1 VISLKKKLFSD
12 DNLNRA
18 IKFLVIILLV
28 LAVFFMATQFR
39 DLWTWITD
47 AIKAVLV
54 PVAVGYLIALILF
67 PLIRYL
73 EKKGIGP
80 RWLSLAIVFIL
91 AVGLVFGTFFFLTPL
106 LFDEINGFFTDDW
119 NKIIQYLNVD
129 LRNEFILGSDIY
141 DQIAAYL
148 AETDILNNLVSGFVP
163 SLLAAASNILMPIIT
178 TVAILPMLLIFY
190 LLDYEMIG
198 ERLRSIVPQK
208 HEKAAAELGSRLNVT
223 VGNYLRGQLILM
235 IAIGAVATIAYK
247 LIGLDYFLLFG
258 LLVGIFN
265 IIPYFGSIMSAIPPI
280 IYSFIAG
287 AGADPGPG
295 PLIVLGVNL
304 LLQTAEGNFF
314 QPIIMGK
321 QLQMHPLVI
330 IISILFFGSLFGA
343 IGVIFASPISASI
356 RVFIE
361 FFKERR
367 QLRETRE
374 AAEKAVSP

>member
-1 VISLKKKLFSD
+1 MKKKLFSD

-18 IKFLVIILLV
+18 IKILAIILLV
-28 LAVFFMATQFR
+28 LAVFFMATQFK

-47 AIKAVLV
+47 AVRAVLV
-54 PVAVGYLIALILF
+54 PVALAYLIALILF

-106 LFDEINGFFTDDW
+106 LIDEINGFFTDDW
-119 NKIIQYLNVD
+119 NKIIQYITVD
-129 LRNEFILGSDIY
+129 LRTDFILGEDIY

-148 AETDILNNLVSGFVP
+148 ADTEILTNLVSGLVP
-163 SLLAAASNILMPIIT
+163 SIIAAVTNILMPIVT

-198 ERLRSIVPQK
+198 EKLRSLVPQK
-208 HEKAAAELGSRLNVT
+208 HEKAAADLGGRLNVT

-235 IAIGAVATIAYK
+235 IAIGVVATIVYK

-258 LLVGIFN
+258 LLVGVCN

-280 IYSFIAG
+280 IYAFIAG
-287 AGADPGPG
+287 TGANPGPG
-295 PLIVLGVNL
+295 PLIVLAVNMG
-304 LLQTAEGNFF
+304 LQTLEGNIF

-356 RVFIE
+356 RVFVE

-367 QLRETRE
+367 QLREARE
-374 AAEKAVSP
+374 AAEKAVAP